1 MSYRALSNIV
11 ELLEDNDFEIVEVME
26 WAVVKGM
33 AGDDIYMLTQN
44 MDIDVTNKY
53 YKALKKAVA

>member
-1 MSYRALSNIV
+1 
-11 ELLEDNDFEIVEVME
+11 ME